1 MKLGISSSSTTE
13 VFLPSK
19 ILPEST
25 AAMVRGNVESLFPL
39 MVIRS
44 ISSGAIAAIAD
55 ALDSTASANAIALP
69 NLDTLLTF
77 LINLPFNTL
86 NTNDNGSYMIYIIVF
101 LSTKNSKNKIYLT
114 KMLMN

>member
-1 MKLGISSSSTTE
+1 
-13 VFLPSK
+13 
-19 ILPEST
+19 
-25 AAMVRGNVESLFPL
+25 
-39 MVIRS
+39 
-44 ISSGAIAAIAD
+44 
-55 ALDSTASANAIALP
+55 NAIALP
-69 NLDTLLTF
+69 NIDTLLTF